1 MTESGLEG
9 LEIGDRSEHAA
20 FQSPLCQGR
29 EKTFDSVE
37 PRCRG
42 GREVKGPA
50 GMAGEPLA
58 DLRMFMGG
66 VIVDDRLDR
75 LSRWSPLLDGV
86 EEANELLMAM
96 ALHVAADDCAV
107 EQRPRRTS
115 SACSFKGST
124 PISARVIFGFSDNP
138 IFETRRLATCRSSTR
153 GRFPAK
159 SSQKLRFVARRSK
172 PKA

>member
-1 MTESGLEG
+1 VPSFDSGDDFVWIGGPSEGLGLLIVLFEEAVDRG

-29 EKTFDSVE
+29 EKTLDGVE
-37 PRCRG
+37 PRCRS

-96 ALHVAADDCAV
+96 ALHVAADHCAV
-107 EQRPRRTS
+107 EH
-115 SACSFKGST
+115 
-124 PISARVIFGFSDNP
+124 
-138 IFETRRLATCRSSTR
+138 
-153 GRFPAK
+153 
-159 SSQKLRFVARRSK
+159 
-172 PKA
+172 